1 MIKANATGYFP
12 YTPAVLMLYGL
23 RESLAML
30 FEEGLEN
37 VFARHQRLADGVRAA
52 VRAWNLK
59 LCAKAPKWYS
69 NTVSAIMVPEGIDA
83 AEVIDVAF
91 RRYNL
96 ALGAGLARM
105 AGKLFRIGHM
115 GDLNEA
121 MLLGALAGTEMAMRD
136 VGMQVTPGSGVGAA
150 EESYRATAAP
160 LPPRAVA
167 VQSPDAQASTAA
179 KPGRAKVAT

>member
-1 MIKANATGYFP
+1 
-12 YTPAVLMLYGL
+12 
-23 RESLAML
+23 
-30 FEEGLEN
+30 
-37 VFARHQRLADGVRAA
+37 
-52 VRAWNLK
+52 
-59 LCAKAPKWYS
+59 
-69 NTVSAIMVPEGIDA
+69 MVPEGIDA
-83 AEVIDVAF
+83 ADVIDVAF

-136 VGMQVTPGSGVGAA
+136 VGMQVAPGSGVAAA

-160 LPPRAVA
+160 LSPRAVA
-167 VQSPDAQASTAA
+167 VQSPDAQAMPTA
-179 KPGRAKVAT
+179 KPPRAKVTT